1 MADTQN
7 TKIFNTNE
15 DQKQPNNLLSKA
27 DVVGTSEEENE
38 IAGSKKHGDVVKFSD
53 PKPIIP
59 PPLKHQ
65 VEECENPAARWLL
78 SEIHPQNYSRNAN
91 RTVTNLKQTLQEN
104 KNPNSCSARDTN
116 TAFSA
121 A

>member
-1 MADTQN
+1 MADTKN

-65 VEECENPAARWLL
+65 VEECENPAARWL
-78 SEIHPQNYSRNAN
+78 A
-91 RTVTNLKQTLQEN
+91 LQEN